1 MTGAAG
7 PFDGD
12 LFMPNQRALVLVLI
26 GFLHGLA
33 AQAGEPP
40 IYQVYAVRYATLKD
54 FPVSALVQGAERGRK
69 LDIAM
74 TIWVL
79 KDPNG
84 KTVLVDAGFYRPR
97 LLKQWSSVADYT
109 RPDKVLARLAITP
122 EQVTDVV
129 VTHMH
134 WDHADGVDLFP
145 KAQVWIQ
152 KDEFNHYTRDAQ
164 QPTTLDS
171 NDDLNEVSAMV
182 KLNAQGRVHL
192 VDGDAR
198 EILPG
203 VTVYTGGRHT
213 FASQYVGV
221 NTTAGCVVIAS
232 DNLYLYENLDKH
244 VPIAQ
249 TFDAKSNLAAQDRMK
264 RLATSLRLI
273 VPGHDPEVFVRFPKP
288 GNGVARV
295 E

>member
-1 MTGAAG
+1 MLRRYALILIVTTGVG
-7 PFDGD
+7 G
-12 LFMPNQRALVLVLI
+12 LSRAL
-26 GFLHGLA
+26 
-33 AQAGEPP
+33 AQAADPP
-40 IYQVYAVRYATLKD
+40 AYEVYAVRYARLRD
-54 FPVSALVQGAERGRK
+54 FAVADLVMGADRK
-69 LDIAM
+69 RTLDIAM
-74 TIWVL
+74 TVWVL
-79 KDPNG
+79 KGPG
-84 KTVLVDAGFYRPR
+84 GRTVLVDAGFYRPPYINGD
-97 LLKQWSSVADYT
+97 KVVDYT
-109 RPDKVLARLAITP
+109 RPDKALEPLGITP

-152 KDEFNHYTRDAQ
+152 KDEFDSYTRTAR
-164 QPTTLDS
+164 QPGGDRKGIVADFVRAL
-171 NDDLNEVSAMV
+171 V
-182 KLNAQGRVHL
+182 KLNNLGRVHL
-192 VDGDAR
+192 VDGDAK
-198 EILPG
+198 EIIPG

-221 NTTAGCVVIAS
+221 NTKAGRVVIAS

-264 RLATSLRLI
+264 QLAASPRLI
-273 VPGHDPEVFVRFPKP
+273 IPGHDPEVFVRFPKP
-288 GNGVARV
+288 GNGVARL